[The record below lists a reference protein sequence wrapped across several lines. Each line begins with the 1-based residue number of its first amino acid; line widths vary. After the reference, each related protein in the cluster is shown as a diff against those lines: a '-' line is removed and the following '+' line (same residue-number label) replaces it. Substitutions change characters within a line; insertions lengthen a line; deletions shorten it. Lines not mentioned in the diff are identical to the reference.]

1 MIALESNSG
10 RKYNRDEVSNRRIL
24 PSSLYSKVLT
34 ILEYYSVNKYK
45 YFQVHQEHISW
56 NVPYEHRQKI
66 WLRKKNEFIL
76 LNNIFI
82 QKKQSFLSQISKSKS
97 MFETNSHWKKYD
109 SFFVHFQRAMMGF
122 YIFTKNYDFWKYT
135 SYFCETSKERINKRK
150 KKEEIFL
157 QILFKDCL
165 FPVCCQ
171 WLQLF
176 SLWTVVSFP
185 IQLFL
190 IEV

>member
-82 QKKQSFLSQISKSKS
+82 QKNNRFYLKFQNPSQCLKLILIGKNMTVFSCTFKEQWWAFTYSQRITI
-97 MFETNSHWKKYD
+97 FESTHHTFARQVKKESTN
-109 SFFVHFQRAMMGF
+109 
-122 YIFTKNYDFWKYT
+122 
-135 SYFCETSKERINKRK
+135 EK